1 MSCKSIGSSDLE
13 NDCNEGKVMVIRK
26 VIWRTHS
33 LFLMKLGLLSKQWS
47 VGLLQEKLE
56 NSDNLNSSDEKE
68 CKVMNL
74 EA

>member
-1 MSCKSIGSSDLE
+1 MKDTFFVSD
-13 NDCNEGKVMVIRK
+13 D
-26 VIWRTHS
+26 
-33 LFLMKLGLLSKQWS
+33 MKPGLLSKQWR

-56 NSDNLNSSDEKE
+56 NSNNLNSSDEKE